1 MLINLVYF
9 KFFLKQIIKHNK
21 NTFCNKILSF
31 KKQKWNEYKLNY
43 KNFIIPSRYKRYKIL
58 DNFKILLHFFGNKH
72 NSYIYKYKNFFD
84 FYRKLK
90 HLYAVKKFTKL
101 IYKQKFIVKFFETSI
116 DFVILKS
123 KFCFSI
129 KLARQYVKSSKI
141 LVNNKQFVK
150 KQWFLKT
157 GDILKLLCESNIY
170 KNLLL
175 LSQKWPVPK
184 YVLNYST
191 KELIFLNNLS
201 LSNFSGFF
209 PLYFKSLD
217 YDCGFVKTKL

>member
-1 MLINLVYF
+1 MLINLICF
-9 KFFLKQIIKHNK
+9 KFSLKQIIKYNK

-31 KKQKWNEYKLNY
+31 KKRKWDEYKFNY
-43 KNFIIPSRYKRYKIL
+43 KKFIIRSKYKRYKIV
-58 DNFKILLHFFGNKH
+58 DNFKILLHFFGNRP

-90 HLYAVKKFTKL
+90 HFYAVKMFNKL
-101 IYKQKFIVKFFETSI
+101 IYKQNFIIKFFETKV

-129 KLARQYVKSSKI
+129 KLARQKI
-141 LVNNKQFVK
+141 LNNKILINSKEVVK

-157 GDILKLLCESNIY
+157 GDLLKFLCEPNIY
-170 KNLLL
+170 KNLIL

-184 YVLNYST
+184 YILNYST
-191 KELIFLNNLS
+191 KELVFLNNLS
-201 LSNFSGFF
+201 LSNFGGFF
-209 PLYFKSLD
+209 PLHFKNLD
-217 YDCGFVKTKL
+217 YDCGFTKIKL

>member
-1 MLINLVYF
+1 MLINLVRF
-9 KFFLKQIIKHNK
+9 KFSLKQIVKYNK

-31 KKQKWNEYKLNY
+31 KKRKWDEYKFNY
-43 KNFIIPSRYKRYKIL
+43 KNFIILSRYKRYKIL
-58 DNFKILLHFFGNKH
+58 DHLKILLYFFGNKS

-101 IYKQKFIVKFFETSI
+101 IYKQSFIVKFFETNV

-129 KLARQYVKSSKI
+129 KLARQYIKSNKI
-141 LVNNKQFVK
+141 LINSKRFVK
-150 KQWFLKT
+150 KQWFLKP
-157 GDILKLLCESNIY
+157 GDILKFLCEPNVY

-175 LSQKWPVPK
+175 LSQKWPVSK

-191 KELIFLNNLS
+191 KELVFLNNLS
-201 LSNFSGFF
+201 LSNFGGFF
-209 PLYFKSLD
+209 PLHFKNLD
-217 YDCGFVKTKL
+217 YDCGFTKIKV